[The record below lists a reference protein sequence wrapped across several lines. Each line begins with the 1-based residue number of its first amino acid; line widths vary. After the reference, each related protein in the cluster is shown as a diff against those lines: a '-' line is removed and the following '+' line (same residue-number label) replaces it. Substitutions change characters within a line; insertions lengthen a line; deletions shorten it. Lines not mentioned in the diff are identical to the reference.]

1 MKVKLLSPFEDG
13 EPIWIGLDTPGMRR
27 KVSRLVSPS
36 IGSEEFMGGVTIFEP
51 GESSSMHIHEE
62 SEEINIVLGGGGTL
76 VSEGEEREFVTGE
89 WMWIPRGTFHQ
100 HKKTGNEPLRLAW
113 IYTPQAD
120 LPSS

>member
-1 MKVKLLSPFEDG
+1 MKVKLLSPFKDG
-13 EPIWIGLDTPGMRR
+13 EPIWIGLDTPGKRR

-51 GESSSMHIHEE
+51 GESSSMHIHDE
-62 SEEINIVLGGGGTL
+62 SEEINIVLGGSGTL
-76 VSEGEEREFVTGE
+76 VSEGEERAFETGE

-100 HKKTGNEPLRLAW
+100 HQNTGKEPLRLAW

-120 LPSS
+120 LPTS